1 VAHDDDTASDP
12 VDILLGGLDRLLD
25 AVHDRIVRPLLL
37 VTRYLAFGFVLF
49 TLATVALVAGLL
61 GLIRFGNVFIFQG
74 LVWLNYLVVGALST
88 IIGLVIWRRR
98 RPPSVRKS

>member
-1 VAHDDDTASDP
+1 MDHDDTSRDP
-12 VDILLGGLDRLLD
+12 VDALLSWLDMVLD
-25 AVHDRIVRPLLL
+25 LVHDRVVRPLLL
-37 VTRYLAFGFVLF
+37 ATRYLAFGFVLF
-49 TLATVALVAGLL
+49 TLATVAIVAGLL

-98 RPPSVRKS
+98 RSPTVRKP

>member
-1 VAHDDDTASDP
+1 VDHDDTSHDP
-12 VDILLGGLDRLLD
+12 VDALLGGLDKVLD
-25 AVHDRIVRPLLL
+25 LVHDRVVRPLLL
-37 VTRYLAFGFVLF
+37 ATRYLAFGFVLF
-49 TLATVALVAGLL
+49 TLATVAIVAGLL

-98 RPPSVRKS
+98 RAPTVRKP

>member
-1 VAHDDDTASDP
+1 MDHDDTSHDP
-12 VDILLGGLDRLLD
+12 VDALLGGLDKVLD
-25 AVHDRIVRPLLL
+25 LVHDRVVRPLLL
-37 VTRYLAFGFVLF
+37 ATRYLAFGFVLF
-49 TLATVALVAGLL
+49 TLATVAIVAGLL

-98 RPPSVRKS
+98 RAPTVRKP

>member
-1 VAHDDDTASDP
+1 MDHDDTSRDP
-12 VDILLGGLDRLLD
+12 VDALLGGLDQILD
-25 AVHDRIVRPLLL
+25 IVHDRVVRPLLL
-37 VTRYLAFGFVLF
+37 ASRYLAFGFVLL
-49 TLATVALVAGLL
+49 TLATVAIVAGLL

-98 RPPSVRKS
+98 RAPTVRKP

>member
-1 VAHDDDTASDP
+1 VDHDDTSRDP
-12 VDILLGGLDRLLD
+12 VDALLSGLDMVLD
-25 AVHDRIVRPLLL
+25 LVHDRVVRPLLL
-37 VTRYLAFGFVLF
+37 ATRYLAFGFVLF
-49 TLATVALVAGLL
+49 TLATVAIVAGLL

-98 RPPSVRKS
+98 RAPTVRKP